1 MFIKI
6 NLEKAFNSYK
16 EWQKAKS
23 YSHDD
28 HDENEAKTFEA
39 YEGSIGKIKTVL
51 DDVQK
56 KCSVR
61 TISVDDI
68 MYWIDMIEDDLNIPK
83 THLKDVVA
91 HVMDG
96 AQKFPNSYKYVPEGT
111 GFSIKHNGKSW
122 YLIEV
127 DRENCNYSKRVSMF
141 LPEEAKKA
149 LIERHTN
156 W

>member
-28 HDENEAKTFEA
+28 HNENLIKTFEA
-39 YEGSIGKIKTVL
+39 YEGNIGKIKAVL
-51 DDVQK
+51 DEVQK

-68 MYWIDMIEDDLNIPK
+68 MCWIDMIEDNLNIPK

-96 AQKFPNSYKYVPEGT
+96 AQKFPNSYKYAPEGT
-111 GFSIKHNGKSW
+111 GFRIKHNGKSW

-141 LPEEAKKA
+141 LPEEAKTA